1 MGSEPPRVS
10 DGTDPLACP
19 DGKGRLGVIR
29 RGTPLPLNPL
39 PVDAPRLI
47 GSGRVFV
54 PFLAN
59 QSGNFGVVLGRGG
72 IYLVGVEDEE
82 DLFDGL
88 NDKARGGR
96 DDPEPMED
104 PP

>member
-1 MGSEPPRVS
+1 MEKEGWVLYAAAHTPTEPTS
-10 DGTDPLACP
+10 C
-19 DGKGRLGVIR
+19 R
-29 RGTPLPLNPL
+29 R
-39 PVDAPRLI
+39 PRLI

-82 DLFDGL
+82 DLFDGVAIKL
-88 NDKARGGR
+88 EEEEMTQNL
-96 DDPEPMED
+96 
-104 PP
+104 

>member
-1 MGSEPPRVS
+1 MGSKPPRVS

-29 RGTPLPLNPL
+29 LGTPPPLNG
-39 PVDAPRLI
+39 APRLI

-54 PFLAN
+54 SFLAN

-82 DLFDGL
+82 DLFDGV